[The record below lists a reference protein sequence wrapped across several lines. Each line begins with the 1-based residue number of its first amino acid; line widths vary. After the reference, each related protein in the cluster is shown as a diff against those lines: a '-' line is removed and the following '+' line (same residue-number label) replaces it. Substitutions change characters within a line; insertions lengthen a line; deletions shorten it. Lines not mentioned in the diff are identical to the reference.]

1 MSVIQVENVSKNFY
15 NIKALHDVSL
25 QIEAGTVLGVLGPNG
40 AGKSTLFKIIAGF
53 LAPDA
58 GRVHPQGESWPKIG
72 YKPERLL
79 LPNQLTLERYLH
91 YAASLENLRGGA
103 ARKEID
109 QILEMVGLTAAAKA
123 RIGSYSK
130 GMRQRAAIA
139 QALLGNAPLLL
150 LDEPWSGL
158 DPEGQQ
164 LMERLMQQLRLTG
177 RTILISTHRLH
188 ELTNVCTHLAILN
201 RGELRYEANMASAL
215 SARPHILILANQ
227 AVTPLASTLANLH
240 PEIKISERTIT
251 LHGDAL
257 GLRRQV
263 LVTLLSA
270 GYDIVRVEQRQ
281 QTLHD
286 LYAEAIQ

>member
-1 MSVIQVENVSKNFY
+1 MIQVENVSKNFY
-15 NIKALHDVSL
+15 NIKALHEVSL
-25 QIEAGTVLGVLGPNG
+25 KVEAGTVLGVLGPNG

-58 GRVHPQGESWPKIG
+58 GRVRRGGDNWPKIG

-79 LPNQLTLERYLH
+79 LPNQLTLDRYLR
-91 YAASLENLRGGA
+91 YAASLENLSGA
-103 ARKEID
+103 AARSEID

-123 RIGSYSK
+123 RIGSFSK

-150 LDEPWSGL
+150 FDEPWSGL

-188 ELTNVCTHLAILN
+188 ELTHVCTHLAILN

-215 SARPHILILANQ
+215 SARPHILIQTNQ
-227 AVTPLASTLANLH
+227 DVALLTSTLSQLH

-251 LHGDAL
+251 LHGEAL
-257 GLRRQV
+257 
-263 LVTLLSA
+263 
-270 GYDIVRVEQRQ
+270 
-281 QTLHD
+281 
-286 LYAEAIQ
+286 